1 MAWDG
6 RRRNIAFIMAR
17 ELRIE
22 YPGAACHVMARGNQ
36 GRAIWRDDRDRLR
49 FLETPGEACGKTA
62 WHLHAYVLM
71 WGRKTSAN

>member
-1 MAWDG
+1 
-6 RRRNIAFIMAR
+6 
-17 ELRIE
+17 
-22 YPGAACHVMARGNQ
+22 MARGNQ

-49 FLETPGEACGKTA
+49 FLETPGEACGKTT